1 MVGKFSTDVLN
12 LIELLNVIK
21 AVICAVKNVCSLQ
34 VTSTAIIIRM
44 MANGIISASTEE
56 EQREIEMM
64 MIKKNRLQWKRISLC
79 IN

>member
-44 MANGIISASTEE
+44 MANGITSASTEE
-56 EQREIEMM
+56 EQREGDDVD
-64 MIKKNRLQWKRISLC
+64 KKEPTTMEVNLFMY
-79 IN
+79 